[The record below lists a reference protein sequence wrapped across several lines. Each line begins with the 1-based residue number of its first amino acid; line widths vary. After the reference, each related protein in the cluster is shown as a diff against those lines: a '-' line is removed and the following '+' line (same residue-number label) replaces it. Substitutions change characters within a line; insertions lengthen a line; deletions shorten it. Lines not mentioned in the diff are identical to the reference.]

1 MLMATLEKMRELAEI
16 DVQIEALKGQR
27 KSLDA
32 EHFANVA
39 KIRGDLD
46 ALGKTRETVLEAINA
61 DESVAK
67 DLRKRAGRKPKTEE
81 KTEEKTEGATP
92 TPAKKRGAKDA
103 AS

>member
-1 MLMATLEKMRELAEI
+1 MKMETVEKIRQLAEV
-16 DVQIEALKGQR
+16 DAQIESLKSQR

-32 EHFANVA
+32 EHAANVA

-46 ALGKTRETVLEAINA
+46 VLGKTRETVLEAINA

-81 KTEEKTEGATP
+81 KTEGEVKA
-92 TPAKKRGAKDA
+92 AKKRGAKDA

>member
-1 MLMATLEKMRELAEI
+1 MLMATVEKMRVLAEV
-16 DVQIEALKGQR
+16 DAQIESLKSQR

-32 EHFANVA
+32 EHAANVA

-46 ALGKTRETVLEAINA
+46 ALNKTREAVLEDINA

-67 DLRKRAGRKPKTEE
+67 DLRKRAGRKAKTEE
-81 KTEEKTEGATP
+81 AKTEDEPKA
-92 TPAKKRGAKDA
+92 AKKRGAKDA